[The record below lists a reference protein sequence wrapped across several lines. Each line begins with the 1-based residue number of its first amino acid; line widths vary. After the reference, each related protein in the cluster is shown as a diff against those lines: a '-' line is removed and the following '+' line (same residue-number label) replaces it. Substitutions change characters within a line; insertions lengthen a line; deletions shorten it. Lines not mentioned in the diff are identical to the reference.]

1 MSLKGSTAMSKP
13 KIVVGRTDHSKL
25 TRLANGLLDK
35 RPELA
40 EELLAEL
47 ERACV
52 MDDEN
57 IPPQTVQMDATV
69 EYQTDGAAALR
80 RVTLVY
86 PGDADIAQ
94 GKISILTP
102 IGTAL
107 LGLSVDQ
114 TIDFVANDGR
124 KLLLTVLSIS
134 HAQQR
139 SLSSTVG

>member
-1 MSLKGSTAMSKP
+1 MSLKGIPTMSKP
-13 KIVVGRTDHSKL
+13 KIVVGRTDHNKL

-35 RPELA
+35 RPDLA
-40 EELLAEL
+40 EELLTEL
-47 ERACV
+47 ERASV
-52 MDDEN
+52 IDDEH
-57 IPPQTVQMDATV
+57 IPPQTVQMDSTV
-69 EYQTDGAAALR
+69 EYRTDGTTTPR

-86 PGDADIAQ
+86 PGDADIAE

-134 HAQQR
+134 HARQK
-139 SLSSTVG
+139 SLYSATG